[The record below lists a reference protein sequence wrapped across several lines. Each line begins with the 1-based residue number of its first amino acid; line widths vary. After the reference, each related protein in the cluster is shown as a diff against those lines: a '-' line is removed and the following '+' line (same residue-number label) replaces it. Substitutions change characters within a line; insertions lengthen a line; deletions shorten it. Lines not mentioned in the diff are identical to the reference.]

1 MIAGIEGSSAMKES
15 PIVSVASRANESVA
29 GMSLQ
34 SNPCGKTKKTSFA
47 AI

>member
-1 MIAGIEGSSAMKES
+1 MKENL
-15 PIVSVASRANESVA
+15 IVSAASRANESVA

-34 SNPCGKTKKTSFA
+34 SNVRGKTKKIPFP